1 MVVSGVRLEVRRC
14 KHVRH
19 PELERRVYHA
29 VGCGTRMT
37 SKAEI
42 LRKTVEIAKE
52 MNVKEFE
59 RSDNWLARF
68 INQHGLDTVL
78 SRRGKNAR
86 VLHSLCQPC
95 AEPTVSPC
103 PSYTSCVSSSSS
115 DSLPCA
121 YFHHN
126 VLRGNEALKE
136 PVQFHAHET
145 PHKEWRAIAPQV
157 NPPDK
162 VCQWQ
167 RMYHT
172 GQHAQLQQHVG
183 HSNSINMDAAV
194 IMMPT
199 VPDTPIPL
207 HRMSHLE
214 LTTAQPCFQTTPATK
229 DVLDELD
236 KTFRFCWEE
245 HFNDK
250 WGWNG
255 ETGW

>member
-29 VGCGTRMT
+29 VGHGTRMT

-52 MNVKEFE
+52 INVKEFE
-59 RSDNWLARF
+59 RSDNWVARF

-78 SRRGKNAR
+78 SRRGKNTR
-86 VLHSLCQPC
+86 VVPSLDQPC
-95 AEPTVSPC
+95 AEPTVIPF

-121 YFHHN
+121 YFRHE
-126 VLRGNEALKE
+126 VLHGNEAFKE
-136 PVQFHAHET
+136 SAQFHVHEA
-145 PHKEWRAIAPQV
+145 PQEEWRAIAPQ
-157 NPPDK
+157 K
-162 VCQWQ
+162 KWQ
-167 RMYHT
+167 CMAH
-172 GQHAQLQQHVG
+172 QQ
-183 HSNSINMDAAV
+183 
-194 IMMPT
+194 
-199 VPDTPIPL
+199 
-207 HRMSHLE
+207 
-214 LTTAQPCFQTTPATK
+214 LTTAQPSVQTTPATK

-236 KTFRFCWEE
+236 KTFLFCWEE

>member
-29 VGCGTRMT
+29 VGYGTRMT

-52 MNVKEFE
+52 MKVKEFE
-59 RSDNWLARF
+59 RSDNWVTRF

-78 SRRGKNAR
+78 SRRGKNTR
-86 VLHSLCQPC
+86 VVQSLDQQFSQPTLNH
-95 AEPTVSPC
+95 PY
-103 PSYTSCVSSSSS
+103 YTPCVSSSSS
-115 DSLPCA
+115 DSSPCA
-121 YFHHN
+121 YFRHE
-126 VLRGNEALKE
+126 VLRGNEASKE
-136 PVQFHAHET
+136 PAQFHVHKT
-145 PHKEWRAIAPQV
+145 PHKEWREIAPHA
-157 NPPDK
+157 PDK

-172 GQHAQLQQHVG
+172 GQHAQLQRHVG
-183 HSNSINMDAAV
+183 HSNSRNMDAAV

-207 HRMSHLE
+207 HRMTHQQ
-214 LTTAQPCFQTTPATK
+214 LTTDQPSVQTTPATQ
-229 DVLDELD
+229 DELDELD
-236 KTFRFCWEE
+236 KTFLFCWEE